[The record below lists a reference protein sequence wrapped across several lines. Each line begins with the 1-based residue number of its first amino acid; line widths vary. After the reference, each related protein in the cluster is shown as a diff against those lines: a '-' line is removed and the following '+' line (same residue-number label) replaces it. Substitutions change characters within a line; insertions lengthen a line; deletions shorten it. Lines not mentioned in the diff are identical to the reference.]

1 MPCYSIEGVQPVV
14 HPSAYVHP
22 TAVLIGDVW
31 IGPDCYVGPAAS
43 LRGDFGRIL
52 LKEGS
57 NVQDVCVAHAFP
69 GKDVVVEKD
78 GHVGHGAILHGCIVG
93 EGAMVG
99 MNAVIMDDAVIAS
112 RSIVGAG
119 ALVKAG
125 FQCDPASLIVGAPAK
140 VLRMLSDDEVA
151 WKAKGTEEYQRLTR
165 RCHASL
171 QECQPLEEAGSERS
185 SARVDAGSYRPK
197 HES

>member
-1 MPCYSIEGVQPVV
+1 MPSYSIEGVIPVV

-43 LRGDFGRIL
+43 LRGDFGRVV

-57 NVQDVCVAHAFP
+57 NIQDNCVMHAFP
-69 GKDVVVEKD
+69 GMDTVIEKN

-93 EGAMVG
+93 EDAMIG
-99 MNAVIMDDAVIAS
+99 MNAVVMDEAVIAP

-125 FQCDPASLIVGAPAK
+125 FQCEPASLIVGTPAK
-140 VLRMLSDDEVA
+140 VLRTLSEREIA
-151 WKAKGTEEYQRLTR
+151 WKAKGTEEYQRPTR
-165 RCHASL
+165 RSLASL
-171 QECQPLEEAGSERS
+171 EECQPLAEAESDRP
-185 SARVDAGSYRPK
+185 RVDAGSYQPK
-197 HES
+197 HQS

>member
-1 MPCYSIEGVQPVV
+1 MPSYSIEGVQPVV

-22 TAVLIGDVW
+22 TAILIGDVW
-31 IGPDCYVGPAAS
+31 IGSGCYVGPAAS
-43 LRGDFGRIL
+43 LRGDFGRIV

-57 NVQDVCVAHAFP
+57 NIQDTCVAHAFP

-78 GHVGHGAILHGCIVG
+78 GHVGHGAILHGCTVG

-99 MNAVIMDDAVIAS
+99 MNAVILDEAVIAP

-125 FQCDPASLIVGAPAK
+125 FQCDPASLIVGTPAK
-140 VLRMLSDDEVA
+140 VVRMLSDDEVA
-151 WKAKGTEEYQRLTR
+151 WKAKGTEEYQRLTL
-165 RCHASL
+165 RCFASL
-171 QECQPLEEAGSERS
+171 KECQPLEEADPDRT
-185 SARVDAGSYRPK
+185 RVDAGSYQPK
-197 HES
+197 HQS

>member
-1 MPCYSIEGVQPVV
+1 MPSYSIEGVQPVV

-43 LRGDFGRIL
+43 LRGDFGRVV

-57 NVQDVCVAHAFP
+57 NIQDNCVMHAFP
-69 GKDVVVEKD
+69 GMDTVIEKN
-78 GHVGHGAILHGCIVG
+78 GHVGHGAILHGCTVG
-93 EGAMVG
+93 EDAMVG
-99 MNAVIMDDAVIAS
+99 MNAVVMDEAVIAP
-112 RSIVGAG
+112 RSIVGAC

-125 FQCDPASLIVGAPAK
+125 FQCEPASLVVGAPAR
-140 VLRMLSDDEVA
+140 VIRTLSDSEVA
-151 WKAKGTEEYQRLTR
+151 WKAKGTEEYRRLTL

-171 QECQPLEEAGSERS
+171 QECRPLTEADSDRP
-185 SARVDAGSYRPK
+185 RVDAGDFQPK
-197 HES
+197 HQS